1 MRKADDRVEWSFLRD
16 MMRKLGFCERW
27 VDLVMKCVTSV
38 SYKIRMNGQ
47 LTDSFQPERG
57 LWQGDPLSPYLFL
70 ICAEGFSALLEKAE
84 MDGGLRG
91 VKICHGAPSVSHL
104 LFADDSL
111 ILCRAD
117 GGDAQRL
124 QYILQ
129 IYEECTG
136 QMINKEKSAV
146 MFSPNTRTEK
156 RAEVMQALDIQHE
169 TMNERYLGL
178 PVFVGRSK
186 THVFGYLKERIWK
199 RIQGWKERML
209 SRAGK
214 EIMIKAVAQAIPTFA
229 MGCFDL
235 TKNMC
240 DQISTMIGRFWWSQ
254 QEKENK
260 IHWISWDKLTLP
272 KCKGGLGFHDIHV
285 FNLAMLAK

>member
-1 MRKADDRVEWSFLRD
+1 MSKADDRVEWSFLRD

-84 MDGGLRG
+84 MDGGLRRG

-124 QYILQ
+124 QCILQ

-136 QMINKEKSAV
+136 QMINKEKSAAAADPAGGLQPPLS
-146 MFSPNTRTEK
+146 SPNYT
-156 RAEVMQALDIQHE
+156 
-169 TMNERYLGL
+169 
-178 PVFVGRSK
+178 
-186 THVFGYLKERIWK
+186 
-199 RIQGWKERML
+199 
-209 SRAGK
+209 
-214 EIMIKAVAQAIPTFA
+214 
-229 MGCFDL
+229 
-235 TKNMC
+235 
-240 DQISTMIGRFWWSQ
+240 
-254 QEKENK
+254 
-260 IHWISWDKLTLP
+260 
-272 KCKGGLGFHDIHV
+272 
-285 FNLAMLAK
+285 

>member
-1 MRKADDRVEWSFLRD
+1 
-16 MMRKLGFCERW
+16 
-27 VDLVMKCVTSV
+27 
-38 SYKIRMNGQ
+38 
-47 LTDSFQPERG
+47 
-57 LWQGDPLSPYLFL
+57 
-70 ICAEGFSALLEKAE
+70 
-84 MDGGLRG
+84 
-91 VKICHGAPSVSHL
+91 
-104 LFADDSL
+104 
-111 ILCRAD
+111 
-117 GGDAQRL
+117 
-124 QYILQ
+124 
-129 IYEECTG
+129 
-136 QMINKEKSAV
+136 
-146 MFSPNTRTEK
+146 
-156 RAEVMQALDIQHE
+156 
-169 TMNERYLGL
+169 MNERYLGL